1 MRYGSSQSH
10 FFWRWRSSTAI
21 CTFRRY
27 FAMTANEYHAHWIG
41 MDPSAATFAHF
52 LCFFSFSSTLISIWN
67 VCHFHAFQN
76 NNATVCRIFLAI
88 SFRLVLVGSFILSAY
103 WNGFFIRSANMT
115 REEEKERER
124 ATRIVS
130 RFHLFY
136 SPQPSHSHLH
146 NISCDFL
153 YILLFLCIFIFSS
166 RLSSGF
172 WCPWFLLCRL
182 SALTNRC
189 LPHIFQCVNAFDVA
203 ITTTIS
209 PSAEQ

>member
-1 MRYGSSQSH
+1 MGAAKAISFDVDAHQRQFARFADILQWQRMNTMHTELEWTLLLPLSH
-10 FFWRWRSSTAI
+10 IF
-21 CTFRRY
+21 
-27 FAMTANEYHAHWIG
+27 
-41 MDPSAATFAHF
+41 SAF
-52 LCFFSFSSTLISIWN
+52 LSFSSTLISIWN